1 MDSAHL
7 LWFTGF
13 LRAQCPLQPSP
24 PGKGLGL
31 LRLAI
36 ISLYLSLP
44 LAASPLSAQ
53 TTDPLGP
60 SDASPTAPAAQT
72 KTELQAGT
80 DLTRQGFLQ
89 NAIPH
94 LLAAQRAGADPY
106 ATAVNLGICY
116 LGLGRYQE
124 AIAVLAALRSSGY
137 DTVVIDNLLS
147 QAYLGVGRPKTAM
160 DEFLRAAALTP
171 KDEKL
176 YAFIADACTD
186 HHDYDMGL
194 RIVEIGLQQL
204 SDSAR
209 LHYERALFLGRLDR
223 LEEARP
229 EFDRAAQLAPGSY
242 IADLARVQLA
252 LYDDKFADAID
263 LLHQAI
269 NAGRR
274 DYQTLSLLGTVLMQ
288 AGAAPGDAQFVE
300 ARQAL
305 EESARA
311 HPDYSATQL
320 GLGKLYLMEDRFA
333 EAANH
338 LERAR
343 RLEPENPAVYTNLA
357 QAYRRLGEPEKARQ
371 LQAQLAQLLA
381 GKKPVQPAR

>member
-1 MDSAHL
+1 MHRIAHEAGLSPRAVIPGSLRAL
-7 LWFTGF
+7 LWSWGF
-13 LRAQCPLQPSP
+13 RFAIC
-24 PGKGLGL
+24 GL
-31 LRLAI
+31 L
-36 ISLYLSLP
+36 LSLL
-44 LAASPLSAQ
+44 LAAYPAPAQVASLSPGAVQSAPSAQ
-53 TTDPLGP
+53 TK
-60 SDASPTAPAAQT
+60 A
-72 KTELQAGT
+72 ELQAGA
-80 DLTRQGFLQ
+80 DLTRHGFLQ

-94 LLAAQRAGADPY
+94 LLAAQRGGADPY

-124 AIAVLAALRSSGY
+124 AIAVLATLRSSGF
-137 DTVVIDNLLS
+137 DTAIIDNLLS
-147 QAYLGVGRPKTAM
+147 QAYLGVGQTKTAM
-160 DEFLRAAALTP
+160 DEFLRAVALTP

-176 YAFIADACTD
+176 YAFLADACTD

-204 SDSAR
+204 PDSAR

-229 EFDRAAQLAPGSY
+229 EFGRAAHLAPGSY
-242 IADLARVQLA
+242 IADLAQVQLA

-263 LLHQAI
+263 LLHHAVD
-269 NAGRR
+269 AGHH

-288 AGAAPGDAQFVE
+288 AGTAPGDPQFVE

-333 EAANH
+333 EAADH

-343 RLEPENPAVYTNLA
+343 RLEHDNPAIYTNLA
-357 QAYRRLGEPEKARQ
+357 QAYRRLGQPEKARQ

-381 GKKPVQPAR
+381 EKKSNPVQPSR